1 MDQIK
6 KVLAKLMDQIKIKN
20 NKIFQKKFFKL
31 KKYQTKKTIL
41 LKNGAN
47 TYFLQTINSG

>member
-20 NKIFQKKFFKL
+20 NKIFQKS
-31 KKYQTKKTIL
+31 
-41 LKNGAN
+41 
-47 TYFLQTINSG
+47 FLN